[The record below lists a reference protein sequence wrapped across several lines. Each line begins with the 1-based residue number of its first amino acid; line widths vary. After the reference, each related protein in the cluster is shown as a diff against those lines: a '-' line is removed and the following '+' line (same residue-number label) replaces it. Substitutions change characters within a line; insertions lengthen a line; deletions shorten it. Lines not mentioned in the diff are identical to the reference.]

1 MMAISAGKMR
11 GMDAV
16 ADERGVI
23 RAAAMD
29 QRGSLFRSIA
39 KAKNVDT
46 EAVTPGMMSEFKT
59 AVIRVLSSHASG
71 VLLDPE
77 YGLEASHERK
87 GGVGLLL
94 AYEKSGYD
102 NTQPGR
108 LPNLLPYWTVGRLL
122 DAGADC
128 IKILLY
134 YTPFEEGSVNE
145 QKQAWIERIGAEC
158 AFHDVPFFLEFV
170 GYDPAGNDK
179 SIDYARR
186 KPEIVVQSMAEF
198 SKEHY
203 HVDVLKVEIPVDLQY
218 TKGTKSFKGGEAA
231 YSREEAKDH
240 YRRAAEA
247 AVRPFIYLSAGVS
260 SAQFLESI
268 ELALE
273 ADVKFAGVLCGRATW
288 KEGIPVYAEKG
299 VSALEEWL
307 SGQGVR
313 NIEAL
318 NQVLRD
324 AHSWKEFYE
333 PEQMKAR

>member
-1 MMAISAGKMR
+1 MMAISTGKMR

-16 ADERGVI
+16 ADKRGVI

-29 QRGSLFRSIA
+29 QRGSLLKSIA
-39 KAKNVDT
+39 KAKNVDA
-46 EAVTPGMMSEFKT
+46 EAITAEMMSEFKT
-59 AVIRVLSSHASG
+59 AVIRVLSPHASG

-77 YGLEASHERK
+77 YGLQASRARK
-87 GGVGLLL
+87 SGVGLLL

-108 LPNLLPYWTVGRLL
+108 LPDLLPDWTVRRLL

-134 YTPFEEGSVNE
+134 YTPFEEASINE
-145 QKQAWIERIGAEC
+145 QKKAWVERIGAEC

-170 GYDPAGNDK
+170 GYDPGGNDK
-179 SIDYARR
+179 SVDYARR
-186 KPEIVVQSMAEF
+186 KPEIVAQSMAEF
-198 SKEHY
+198 SKESY

-231 YSREEAKDH
+231 YSREEAKEH
-240 YRRAAEA
+240 YQRAAGA
-247 AVRPFIYLSAGVS
+247 ASRPFIYLSAGVS
-260 SAQFLESI
+260 NAQFLESI

-288 KEGIPVYAEKG
+288 KEGIPVYAAKG
-299 VSALEEWL
+299 AAALEDWL

-318 NQVLRD
+318 NQLLRN
-324 AHSWKEFYE
+324 AHSWREFYE
-333 PEQMKAR
+333 PERVKAK

>member
-1 MMAISAGKMR
+1 MAMSTGKMR

-16 ADERGVI
+16 ADKRGVI

-29 QRGSLFRSIA
+29 QRGSLLKSIA
-39 KAKNVDT
+39 KAKNVDAKAIT
-46 EAVTPGMMSEFKT
+46 TDMMAEFKT
-59 AVIRVLSSHASG
+59 AVIRVLSPHASG

-77 YGLEASHERK
+77 YGLQASRARK
-87 GGVGLLL
+87 RGVGLLL

-108 LPNLLPYWTVGRLL
+108 LPDLLPDWTVRRLL

-134 YTPFEEGSVNE
+134 YTPFEEASVNE
-145 QKQAWIERIGAEC
+145 QKKAWVERIGAEC

-170 GYDPAGNDK
+170 GYDPGGNDK
-179 SIDYARR
+179 SVDYARR
-186 KPEIVVQSMAEF
+186 KPEIVAQSMAEF
-198 SKEHY
+198 SKEFY

-218 TKGTKSFKGGEAA
+218 TKETKSFKGGEAA
-231 YSREEAKDH
+231 YSREEAKEH
-240 YRRAAEA
+240 YRRAAEVA
-247 AVRPFIYLSAGVS
+247 SRPFIYLSAGVS
-260 SAQFLESI
+260 NAQFLESI

-299 VSALEEWL
+299 AAALEDWL

-318 NQVLRD
+318 NQLLRN
-324 AHSWKEFYE
+324 AHSWREFYE
-333 PEQMKAR
+333 PEQVKAK